1 VEPMDRFLL
10 RPLDDVLVAEGL
22 LTRERADDLVASAK
36 AAGEPFSTVLIE
48 SGVITAWD
56 LAKLVSTKY
65 QMPVHPLAGYRLDK
79 DLLEGIPNS
88 FMHRHRVL
96 PVGRFGRT
104 RTFAVVEPPDRAVI
118 DELQAACGAS
128 LHFFVSEEPEISRVL
143 RDSVKVVDTARDT
156 TWQKLFDSAEQE
168 IEREITIRKTKV

>member
-1 VEPMDRFLL
+1 VDPMDRFLL
-10 RPLDDVLVAEGL
+10 RPLDDVLVAEGVLSREKADEL
-22 LTRERADDLVASAK
+22 LESAK
-36 AAGEPFSTVLIE
+36 GSGETFASVIIEAGFM
-48 SGVITAWD
+48 TAWD

-65 QMPVHPLAGYRLDK
+65 QLPVHPLTGYRFDR
-79 DLLEGIPNS
+79 DLFEGIPAS
-88 FMHRHRVL
+88 FMHRHQVL

-118 DELQAACGAS
+118 EELQSTCGSS
-128 LHFFVSEEPEISRVL
+128 LHFFVSEEPEVARVL
-143 RDSVKVVDTARDT
+143 RDTVKVVDTARDT